1 MLLFSILNFDA
12 RRVRLRTTKSKR
24 KDRRGDEND
33 DTEVCKPTSLVETA
47 VDELV
52 NAISARSTLRNI
64 RGNTEEGRV
73 AEATAVQRT
82 LHLAEEAPDVIDKLL
97 HQRLLLNA
105 HLTHDCG
112 IGMRDH
118 GLKAV
123 LVGVGDGNFLA
134 VEVDRDENCLQLLWI
149 IGKATWVDSFKL
161 LDSDE
166 SVSTSV

>member
-1 MLLFSILNFDA
+1 
-12 RRVRLRTTKSKR
+12 
-24 KDRRGDEND
+24 
-33 DTEVCKPTSLVETA
+33 
-47 VDELV
+47 
-52 NAISARSTLRNI
+52 
-64 RGNTEEGRV
+64 
-73 AEATAVQRT
+73 
-82 LHLAEEAPDVIDKLL
+82 
-97 HQRLLLNA
+97 
-105 HLTHDCG
+105 
-112 IGMRDH
+112 MRDH